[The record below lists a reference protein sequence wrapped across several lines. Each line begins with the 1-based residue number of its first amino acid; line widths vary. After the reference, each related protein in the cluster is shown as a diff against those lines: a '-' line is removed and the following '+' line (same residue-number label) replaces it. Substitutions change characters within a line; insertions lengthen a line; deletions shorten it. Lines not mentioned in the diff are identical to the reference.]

1 MSEGLNLPRLHQLL
15 QQLQAVRDKL
25 SGGPRQIRV
34 RESRI
39 AQGEQLALKR
49 TEELKLAR
57 AAADS
62 KNLELKS
69 KEAGLLDLQRKL
81 NVSTSNREYD
91 AAQTQIDAD
100 KAAKA
105 VLEDEILELLDRA
118 EGIQKEIARAKEAV
132 SQAQAD
138 LEKFRAEFDSQA
150 DQWRQQQAKLEKEV
164 AAAESAFTGQDKD
177 KYRRLVDAYH
187 ADALADADTGN
198 CSNCYVNLTP
208 QQRVQL
214 NSGKH
219 LFCGTCGRLLYINRG

>member
-1 MSEGLNLPRLHQLL
+1 MSGGLNLPRLHQLL

-39 AQGEQLALKR
+39 AQGEQLVVKR
-49 TEELKLAR
+49 TEDLKLTR
-57 AAADS
+57 AAADG

-69 KEAGLLDLQRKL
+69 KEVGLLDLQRKL
-81 NVSTSNREYD
+81 NVSSSNREYD

-118 EGIQKEIARAKEAV
+118 EGIQKEIARAREAV
-132 SQAQAD
+132 AKSQAD
-138 LEKFRAEFDSQA
+138 LEKFRADFDSQA
-150 DQWRQQQAKLEKEV
+150 DEWKQQQANLEKQV
-164 AAAESAFTGQDKD
+164 AVAESALTGLDKN
-177 KYRRLVDAYH
+177 KYERLVDAYQ

-219 LFCGTCGRLLYINRG
+219 LFCGSCGRLLYVNRS

>member
-1 MSEGLNLPRLHQLL
+1 M

-39 AQGEQLALKR
+39 AQGEQLVVKR
-49 TEELKLAR
+49 TEDLKLTR
-57 AAADS
+57 AAADG

-69 KEAGLLDLQRKL
+69 KEVGLLDLQRKL
-81 NVSTSNREYD
+81 NVSSSNREYD

-118 EGIQKEIARAKEAV
+118 EDIQKEIARAKEAV
-132 SQAQAD
+132 AKSQAD
-138 LEKFRAEFDSQA
+138 LEKFRADFDSQA
-150 DQWRQQQAKLEKEV
+150 DEWKQQQANLEKQV
-164 AAAESAFTGQDKD
+164 AVAESALTGLDKN
-177 KYRRLVDAYH
+177 KYERLVDAYQ

-219 LFCGTCGRLLYINRG
+219 LFCGSCGRLLYVNRS